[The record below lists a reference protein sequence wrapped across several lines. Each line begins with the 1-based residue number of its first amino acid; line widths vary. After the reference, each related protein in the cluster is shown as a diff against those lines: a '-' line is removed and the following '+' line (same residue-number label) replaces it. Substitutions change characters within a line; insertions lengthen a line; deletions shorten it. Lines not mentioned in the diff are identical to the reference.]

1 MTRRLHAVPGPKSGT
16 DTGTD
21 TGTVTATLGLGS
33 NIGDKSANIDQ
44 AIEMIGAEDDISVVA
59 ISRKY
64 RSPPWGDLD
73 QDWFVNACIGIDTKL
88 SPRELLARCQRIE
101 SELGRVRLRKW
112 GPRIIDVD
120 ILTYGERTI
129 REPDLIVP
137 HPLIAERPFVL
148 IPLAD
153 IAPELIINGRP
164 ITALI
169 NDLRDSGVEPVA

>member
-1 MTRRLHAVPGPKSGT
+1 MTRRLHAVPDPAAFPAGT
-16 DTGTD
+16 C
-21 TGTVTATLGLGS
+21 TATLGLGS
-33 NIGDKSANIDQ
+33 NIGDKASNIDA
-44 AIEMIGAEDDISVVA
+44 AIEMIAAHGDVRVVA

-73 QDWFVNACIGIDTKL
+73 QDWFVNACAGVDTEL
-88 SPRELLARCQRIE
+88 SPRELLARCQQVE
-101 SELGRVRLRKW
+101 TEMGRVRLRKW

-120 ILTYGERTI
+120 ILTYGNQTI

-153 IAPELIINGRP
+153 IAPNLIIDGRP
-164 ITALI
+164 ISARI
-169 NDLRDSGVEPVA
+169 NDLRDSGVEPVT